1 MLYRLRLLIKPI
13 LKNLIFNDND
23 LVVSQ
28 DKINHINSTE
38 IELIIKMLKETN
50 KIDLKKYLSLIPKKQ
65 DKIWFNEWPG
75 EHYKLLAGIC
85 KVKKPKLV
93 IEIGTWRGLGALAL
107 SIYSKSV
114 ITYDI
119 LSLDSI
125 PNSIYNLLMK
135 RKNIEQIIGD
145 LSESTFYS
153 MEIKKIRKADIIFID
168 GPKNYTFEKMMI
180 NKLLSNM
187 KKGSLLVIDD
197 IRFVNMLDIWQSIKK
212 PKIDLAEFGHISGTG
227 VVFI

>member
-1 MLYRLRLLIKPI
+1 MRLINKLLFK
-13 LKNLIFNDND
+13 KFIFNNND

-28 DKINHINSTE
+28 DKINKLDSNKLE
-38 IELIIKMLKETN
+38 IIIEILKETN
-50 KIDLKKYLSLIPKKQ
+50 KIDLNEYLSSIPKKQ

-85 KVKKPKLV
+85 KVKKPNLV
-93 IEIGTWRGLGALAL
+93 LEIGTWRGLGALAL
-107 SIYSKSV
+107 SIYSKLV

-119 LSLDSI
+119 LSIDSI
-125 PNSIYNLLMK
+125 SNSINNLLFK

-145 LSESTFYS
+145 LSDSDFYS
-153 MEIKKIRKADIIFID
+153 KEIEKIREADIIFID
-168 GPKNYTFEKMMI
+168 GPKDYTFEKIMI
-180 NKLLSNM
+180 DKLLSNM
-187 KKGSLLVIDD
+187 KSGSLLVIDD
-197 IRFVNMLDIWQSIKK
+197 IRFVNMLGIWESIKE